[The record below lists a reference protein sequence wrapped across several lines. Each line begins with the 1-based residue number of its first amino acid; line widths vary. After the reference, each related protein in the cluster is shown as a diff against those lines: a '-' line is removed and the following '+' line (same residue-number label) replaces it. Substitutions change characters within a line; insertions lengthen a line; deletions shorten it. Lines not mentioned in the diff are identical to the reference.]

1 MLMTT
6 LMIALYRKISGCEGS
21 GGPGMKKTG
30 FRFSYLFMGLV
41 LVIMYLPIL
50 LLVIYSFNESK
61 ISSVWGGFSLKWY
74 RDLFRDE
81 DMFEALWNSIVL
93 GVSSSLCAGVLGTLG
108 ALGMSKTAARP
119 TPLWNIWPPSPS

>member
-1 MLMTT
+1 
-6 LMIALYRKISGCEGS
+6 
-21 GGPGMKKTG
+21 MKKTG

-81 DMFEALWNSIVL
+81 CGSGDQ
-93 GVSSSLCAGVLGTLG
+93 AGEKVRRRKDCGY
-108 ALGMSKTAARP
+108 
-119 TPLWNIWPPSPS
+119 SPSGYCGTVFLHTAV